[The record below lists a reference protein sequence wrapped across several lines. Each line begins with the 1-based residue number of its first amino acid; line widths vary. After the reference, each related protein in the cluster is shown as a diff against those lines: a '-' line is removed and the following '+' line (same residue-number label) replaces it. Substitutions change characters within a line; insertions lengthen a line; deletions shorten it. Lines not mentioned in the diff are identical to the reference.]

1 MSRRIL
7 ICTDLDGTLIPDG
20 RAPESPSA
28 RERFERVV
36 ARSEVTL
43 AYVTGRHQA
52 LVEEAIVGFSLPV
65 PQIVIADVGATI
77 YDIDQGSWRSW
88 KSWES
93 KLAEQWDTGTAK
105 GLIMLLPEEF
115 AGLRAQEASKQAEFK
130 VSFYL
135 ESGTDSREILAN
147 VRDRLARLET
157 PARSIFS
164 RDSFGVGLLDLLP
177 PAAGKLSAIEFLME
191 QRGFRPEGT
200 VFSGDSGNDLEVLA
214 SRLPSVLVANAG
226 AEVQAQARE
235 TAAAK
240 GHSED
245 LYIARG
251 GLLGMNAN
259 YAAGILEG
267 LVHFLPETSEW
278 LR

>member
-28 RERFERVV
+28 RERFARVA

-43 AYVTGRHQA
+43 AYVTGRHQE
-52 LVEEAIVGFSLPV
+52 LVEEAIVAFSLPV
-65 PQIVIADVGATI
+65 PQFVIADVGATI
-77 YDIDQGSWRSW
+77 YDLDQGSWRSW

-105 GLIMLLPEEF
+105 ELLPEEL

-130 VSFYL
+130 ASFYL

-164 RDSFGVGLLDLLP
+164 RDSFGLGLLDLLP

-191 QRGFRPEGT
+191 QRGFRPEDT

-235 TAAAK
+235 TAATQ
-240 GHSED
+240 GHAEA
-245 LYIARG
+245 LYIACG

>member
-28 RERFERVV
+28 RERFARVV

-52 LVEEAIVGFSLPV
+52 LVEEAIVSFSLPV
-65 PQIVIADVGATI
+65 PQIVVADVGATI
-77 YDIDQGSWRSW
+77 YDLDQGSWRSW
-88 KSWES
+88 KSWEI
-93 KLAEQWDTGTAK
+93 KLAEQWDAGTAK
-105 GLIMLLPEEF
+105 ELLLLPEEL
-115 AGLRAQEASKQAEFK
+115 AGLRAQEACKQAEFK

-135 ESGTDSREILAN
+135 ESGTDARKILAN

-157 PARSIFS
+157 PVRSIFS
-164 RDSFGVGLLDLLP
+164 RDSFGMGLLDLLP

-214 SRLPSVLVANAG
+214 SRLPSVLVANAD
-226 AEVQAQARE
+226 AEVQAEARE
-235 TAAAK
+235 TASAK
-240 GHSED
+240 GHSEA
-245 LYIARG
+245 LYIACG

-267 LVHFLPETSEW
+267 LVHFLPETSDW

>member
-1 MSRRIL
+1 VSRRIL

-28 RERFERVV
+28 RVRFARVV
-36 ARSEVTL
+36 ARTEVTL

-52 LVEEAIVGFSLPV
+52 LVEEAIVAFSLPV

-77 YDIDQGSWRSW
+77 YDIDQGSWQSW
-88 KSWES
+88 RSWES
-93 KLAEQWDTGTAK
+93 RLAEQWDTGTAK
-105 GLIMLLPEEF
+105 GLMLLPEEL

-135 ESGTDSREILAN
+135 EGGTDSREILAS
-147 VRDRLARLET
+147 VRDRLTRLET
-157 PARSIFS
+157 PARLILS
-164 RDSFGVGLLDLLP
+164 RDSMGVGLLDLLP

-240 GHSED
+240 GDSEA
-245 LYIARG
+245 LYLACG
-251 GLLGMNAN
+251 GLLGMNGN

>member
-1 MSRRIL
+1 MSRQIL

-28 RERFERVV
+28 RERFARVV

-43 AYVTGRHQA
+43 AYVTGRHQT

-77 YDIDQGSWRSW
+77 YNIDQGSWRSW
-88 KSWES
+88 KLWES

-105 GLIMLLPEEF
+105 GLMLLPGEL

-135 ESGTDSREILAN
+135 ESGTDSQEILAN

-157 PARSIFS
+157 PARLIFS
-164 RDSFGVGLLDLLP
+164 RDSMGIGLLDLLP

-214 SRLPSVLVANAG
+214 SRLYSVLVANAD

-240 GHSED
+240 GHSEA
-245 LYIARG
+245 LYIAHG

>member
-1 MSRRIL
+1 M
-7 ICTDLDGTLIPDG
+7 
-20 RAPESPSA
+20 
-28 RERFERVV
+28 
-36 ARSEVTL
+36 
-43 AYVTGRHQA
+43 
-52 LVEEAIVGFSLPV
+52 
-65 PQIVIADVGATI
+65 IADVGATI

-105 GLIMLLPEEF
+105 ELLLLPEEL

-130 VSFYL
+130 ASFYL

-157 PARSIFS
+157 SARSIFS
-164 RDSFGVGLLDLLP
+164 RDSFGMGLLDLLP

-191 QRGFRPEGT
+191 QRGFRPEDT

-226 AEVQAQARE
+226 PEVQAQARE
-235 TAAAK
+235 TAAAQ
-240 GHSED
+240 GHSEA
-245 LYIARG
+245 LYIACG

-259 YAAGILEG
+259 YTAGILEG
-267 LVHFLPETSEW
+267 LVHFLPETSDW

>member
-1 MSRRIL
+1 VSRRIL

-28 RERFERVV
+28 RVRFARVV
-36 ARSEVTL
+36 ARTEVTL

-52 LVEEAIVGFSLPV
+52 LVEEAIVAFSLPV

-77 YDIDQGSWRSW
+77 YDIDQGSWQSW
-88 KSWES
+88 RSWES
-93 KLAEQWDTGTAK
+93 RLAEQWDTGTAK
-105 GLIMLLPEEF
+105 GLMLLPEEL

-135 ESGTDSREILAN
+135 EGGTDSREIMAS
-147 VRDRLARLET
+147 VRDRLTRLET
-157 PARSIFS
+157 PARLIFS
-164 RDSFGVGLLDLLP
+164 RDSMGVGLLDLLP

-240 GHSED
+240 GDSEA
-245 LYIARG
+245 LYLACG
-251 GLLGMNAN
+251 GLLGMNGN

>member
-1 MSRRIL
+1 VSRRIL

-28 RERFERVV
+28 RVRFARVV
-36 ARSEVTL
+36 ARTEVTL

-52 LVEEAIVGFSLPV
+52 LVEEAIVAFSLPV

-77 YDIDQGSWRSW
+77 YDIDQGSWQSW
-88 KSWES
+88 RSWES
-93 KLAEQWDTGTAK
+93 RLAEQWDTGTAK
-105 GLIMLLPEEF
+105 GLMLLPEEL

-135 ESGTDSREILAN
+135 EGGTDSREILAS
-147 VRDRLARLET
+147 VRDRLTRLET
-157 PARSIFS
+157 PARLIFS
-164 RDSFGVGLLDLLP
+164 RDSMGVGLLDLLP

-240 GHSED
+240 GDSEA
-245 LYIARG
+245 LYLACG
-251 GLLGMNAN
+251 GLLGMNGN

>member
-1 MSRRIL
+1 VSRRIL

-28 RERFERVV
+28 RERFARVV

-88 KSWES
+88 KLWES

-105 GLIMLLPEEF
+105 GLMLLPEEI

-157 PARSIFS
+157 PARLIFS
-164 RDSFGVGLLDLLP
+164 RDSMGIGLLDLLP

-235 TAAAK
+235 TAAAI
-240 GHSED
+240 GHSEA